1 MQIQLRDPIESKIQE
16 TVLQK
21 KIRKRNK
28 KLYDQKIRALCSGY
42 SNEIQY
48 LWNSDPD
55 RQGKEVYDSGEIH
68 DLNQQYEKEAVRRDL
83 RKNAL
88 IRVRTGKQVYWS
100 DFEGRWIDC

>member
-1 MQIQLRDPIESKIQE
+1 MQIQLRDPFESKVEI
-16 TVLQK
+16 VLQK
-21 KIRKRNK
+21 KIWKRNK
-28 KLYDQKIRALCSGY
+28 ELYDQKTRELCSDY

-55 RQGKEVYDSGEIH
+55 RQGKDVYDSEVH

-83 RKNAL
+83 QKNSW